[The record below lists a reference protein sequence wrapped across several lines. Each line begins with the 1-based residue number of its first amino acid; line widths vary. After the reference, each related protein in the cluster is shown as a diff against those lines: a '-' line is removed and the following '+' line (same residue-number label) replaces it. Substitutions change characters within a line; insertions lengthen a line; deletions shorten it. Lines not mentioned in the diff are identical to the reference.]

1 MRIWY
6 AYSGR
11 DTPQSRRALASV
23 VHNDF
28 TDGDIDIEAGGGEV
42 RAFIR
47 TGLNRPITFM
57 HSLNGTP
64 ISFRRSWHHIRG
76 RKAAVRLL
84 YFILQGELEV
94 VSAAGSY
101 TVNPGHC
108 ALINADEPFF
118 TRTMVGEGG
127 SFESSL
133 AAKHRH
139 VVIRKIAR
147 MSGKSSY
154 GVDGLLRQR

>member
-23 VHNDF
+23 VRNDF
-28 TDGDIDIEAGGGEV
+28 TD
-42 RAFIR
+42 
-47 TGLNRPITFM
+47 
-57 HSLNGTP
+57 
-64 ISFRRSWHHIRG
+64 
-76 RKAAVRLL
+76 
-84 YFILQGELEV
+84 
-94 VSAAGSY
+94 
-101 TVNPGHC
+101 
-108 ALINADEPFF
+108 
-118 TRTMVGEGG
+118 GEGG